1 MVNMKLEYIKAVLAL
16 SKSKSFGEAAENV
29 FSTQSSLSKQI
40 LSVEKELGIKLIHRA
55 TKKDSIRLTHEGE
68 IFVKHAAGIVEEYNA
83 LLDELKQ
90 ERDVGRQEIH
100 LGFSVKSHI
109 SPDFLVKFQY
119 EYPQCV
125 IKVWNVGYS
134 EAVTAMQNKSL
145 DAAIFP
151 YMMLESDSM
160 QIIPFYHDPA
170 FSVIELS
177 NLCEVVVE
185 MSEDNPLSKL
195 KEVSIDQLKDE
206 TFIMNSKQTG
216 STSDFYTDTSD
227 PLVRACISRGFY
239 PKASDKIMVIGNDMK
254 TAHMLGTACTDASLG
269 INNWLVS
276 VFAPI
281 FGGQSTIMLLLICV
295 VFITVVTQVVNG
307 NVLTMG
313 MTPIIVPIVCGM
325 MEQGIKIDPTVT
337 LTVISTCASVA
348 FLFPSGSVAAA
359 YILGR
364 EEIDKK
370 FLFTKG
376 VAVLA
381 IYMLVQFTVAVL
393 FNAVV

>member
-1 MVNMKLEYIKAVLAL
+1 M
-16 SKSKSFGEAAENV
+16 
-29 FSTQSSLSKQI
+29 
-40 LSVEKELGIKLIHRA
+40 
-55 TKKDSIRLTHEGE
+55 
-68 IFVKHAAGIVEEYNA
+68 EEYNA

-90 ERDVGRQEIH
+90 EKDAGRQEIH

-151 YMMLESDSM
+151 YMMLESDPI

-254 TAHMLGTACTDASLG
+254 TAHMLIVNNYGIALRIVPVTDGAIPG
-269 INNWLVS
+269 LVRIPLERNTIIVKTFL
-276 VFAPI
+276 VFRRESNSKVLNTFSDYMI
-281 FGGQSTIMLLLICV
+281 QQFGG
-295 VFITVVTQVVNG
+295 
-307 NVLTMG
+307 
-313 MTPIIVPIVCGM
+313 
-325 MEQGIKIDPTVT
+325 K
-337 LTVISTCASVA
+337 
-348 FLFPSGSVAAA
+348 
-359 YILGR
+359 
-364 EEIDKK
+364 
-370 FLFTKG
+370 
-376 VAVLA
+376 AVK
-381 IYMLVQFTVAVL
+381 
-393 FNAVV
+393 

>member
-1 MVNMKLEYIKAVLAL
+1 MVYMKLEYIKAVLAL

-40 LSVEKELGIKLIHRA
+40 ISVEKELGIKLIHRA

-90 ERDVGRQEIH
+90 EKDAGRQEIH

-134 EAVTAMQNKSL
+134 EAVAAMQNKSL

-151 YMMLESDSM
+151 YMMLESDPI

-206 TFIMNSKQTG
+206 TFIMNSKRTG

-239 PKASDKIMVIGNDMK
+239 PRASDKIMVIGNDMK
-254 TAHMLGTACTDASLG
+254 TAHMLIVNNYGIALRIVPVTDGAIPG
-269 INNWLVS
+269 LVRIPLERNTIIVKTFL
-276 VFAPI
+276 VFRRESNSKVLNI
-281 FGGQSTIMLLLICV
+281 FSDYMIQQFGG
-295 VFITVVTQVVNG
+295 
-307 NVLTMG
+307 
-313 MTPIIVPIVCGM
+313 
-325 MEQGIKIDPTVT
+325 K
-337 LTVISTCASVA
+337 
-348 FLFPSGSVAAA
+348 
-359 YILGR
+359 
-364 EEIDKK
+364 
-370 FLFTKG
+370 
-376 VAVLA
+376 AVK
-381 IYMLVQFTVAVL
+381 
-393 FNAVV
+393 

>member
-1 MVNMKLEYIKAVLAL
+1 MGGSPFTCGIKILFFNLCRKVMIPAAGRLRLKRDMLWGKTALIGCSIFPGNASSANKVRVRRCRKGMVYMKLEYIKAVLAL

-40 LSVEKELGIKLIHRA
+40 ISVEKELGIKLIHRA

-90 ERDVGRQEIH
+90 EKDAGRQEIH

-134 EAVTAMQNKSL
+134 EAVAAMQNKSL

-151 YMMLESDSM
+151 YMMLESDPM

-239 PKASDKIMVIGNDMK
+239 PRASDKIMVIGNDMK
-254 TAHMLGTACTDASLG
+254 TAHMLIVNNYGIALRIVPVTDGTIPG
-269 INNWLVS
+269 LVRIPLEKNTIIIKTFL
-276 VFAPI
+276 VFRRESNSKVLSTFSDYMI
-281 FGGQSTIMLLLICV
+281 QRFGG
-295 VFITVVTQVVNG
+295 
-307 NVLTMG
+307 
-313 MTPIIVPIVCGM
+313 
-325 MEQGIKIDPTVT
+325 K
-337 LTVISTCASVA
+337 
-348 FLFPSGSVAAA
+348 
-359 YILGR
+359 
-364 EEIDKK
+364 
-370 FLFTKG
+370 
-376 VAVLA
+376 AVK
-381 IYMLVQFTVAVL
+381 
-393 FNAVV
+393 